1 MSTVISIA
9 SGKGGVGKS
18 SLAVNFSIRLQEIA
32 GSTLLV
38 DSDLLMANAHILM
51 GFRPE
56 LSLVDV
62 IEKKCALSDA
72 IQKIPGTVSILPVRS
87 GTSVLVEKDG
97 DPLETLVPQIRSLKE
112 SYDYV
117 VMDAAAGA
125 GDGVLNALSHSD
137 HVVIVLLGQATSFV
151 DAYALIKNAYIE
163 RRITQFSVVVNMAD
177 NKVKAQTLYDNF
189 ERTVCGFLPVSLIYT
204 GYIPLRDAIARSS
217 KKCKPIV
224 QAPGEKHLIEHIDTV
239 VHRILAAPLSTSRQT
254 EVVASDCG

>member
-32 GSTLLV
+32 GETLLV

-51 GFRPE
+51 GYRPDR
-56 LSLVDV
+56 SLVDY
-62 IEKKCALSDA
+62 IEGKCALKNVV
-72 IQKIPGTVSILPVRS
+72 QKIPGSVSILPGRS

-97 DPLETLVPQIRSLKE
+97 DPLENLVPQIRNLKTGF
-112 SYDYV
+112 DYV
-117 VMDAAAGA
+117 VMDAAAGS
-125 GDGVLNALSHSD
+125 GEGVLNALANSD

-177 NKVKAQTLYDNF
+177 NKVKAQTVYDNF
-189 ERTVCGFLPVSLIYT
+189 ENTVCGFLPVSLSYT
-204 GYIPLRDAIARSS
+204 GFIPLRDAIAQSS

-224 QAPGEKHLIEHIDTV
+224 QAPGEKHLIEHIDSV
-239 VHRILAAPLSTSRQT
+239 IHRIIAAPRSTSR
-254 EVVASDCG
+254 EAEALASKCG

>member
-38 DSDLLMANAHILM
+38 DTDLLMANAHILM
-51 GFRPE
+51 GLRPE
-56 LSLVDV
+56 RNIVDV
-62 IEKKCALSDA
+62 IEKKYALPDA
-72 IQKIPGTVSILPVRS
+72 IQRVPGSLSILPGRS
-87 GTSVLVEKDG
+87 GTSVLVERDG
-97 DPLETLVPQIRSLKE
+97 DPLENLVPQIRNLKE
-112 SYDYV
+112 SFDYV
-117 VMDAAAGA
+117 VLDAAAGS
-125 GDGVLNALSHSD
+125 GEGVLNALSNSD

-163 RRITQFSVVVNMAD
+163 RRITQFTVVVNMAD

-189 ERTVCGFLPVSLIYT
+189 ERTVCGFLPVSLTYT
-204 GYIPLRDAIARSS
+204 GFIPLRDAIARSS

-224 QAPGEKHLIEHIDTV
+224 QTPGEKHLIEHIDTV
-239 VHRILAAPLSTSRQT
+239 VQRILAAPLSTSRQT
-254 EVVASDCG
+254 EVAASKYG